1 MGATDKKLR
10 WRKSSYSGIN
20 ADCVEA
26 AELPGAI
33 AVRDSKHPEAGV
45 LRFPSAEWVA
55 FLRMAQEERH

>member
-1 MGATDKKLR
+1 MTEQQV
-10 WRKSSYSGIN
+10 WRKSSYSGAN
-20 ADCVEA
+20 NYCVEVA
-26 AELPGAI
+26 DLPGAT